1 MFLWQSRRWPLTEA
15 AVGLT
20 PRNPWW
26 NKSQP
31 NEDLQRMTVL
41 QKFNLS
47 GRVALVTGGG
57 RGLGFEIARA
67 FAEAGAKVIIT
78 GRDAKTLQQAVSR
91 LDPAAADTASFDVA
105 DAAERRRAVDAVYQ
119 RHGRLDILVNNVG
132 ARDRRPLAAFSDDDV
147 LALIQTDLLAAVAL
161 SRDAAELMKRHGY
174 GRLIAVTSILGQ
186 QAMPGDAVYPVAKQG
201 LTGLMRALAVEYG
214 PFGVTSNAIAPG
226 MFATETNAEMS
237 RRPEMVEFARN
248 RVPLQRWGKPE
259 EIAPAALFL
268 ASEAA
273 SFVNGHVLTVDG
285 GMTVRL

>member
-1 MFLWQSRRWPLTEA
+1 VAVKALAPTEA

-20 PRNPWW
+20 LRNPWW

-41 QKFNLS
+41 QKFDLS

-67 FAEAGAKVIIT
+67 FAEAGATVIIT
-78 GRDAKTLQQAVSR
+78 GRDAKTLQQAVAR
-91 LDPAAADTASFDVA
+91 LDPATAESASFDVA
-105 DAAERRRAVDAVYQ
+105 DAAERRRAVDSVYQ

-132 ARDRRPLAAFSDDDV
+132 ARDRRPLASFSDDDV

-273 SFVNGHVLTVDG
+273 SFVNGHILTVDG